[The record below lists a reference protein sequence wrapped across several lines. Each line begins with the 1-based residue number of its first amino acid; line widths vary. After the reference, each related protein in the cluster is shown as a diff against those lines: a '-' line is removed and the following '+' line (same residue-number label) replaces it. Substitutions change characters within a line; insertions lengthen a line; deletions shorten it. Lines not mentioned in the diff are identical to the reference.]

1 MLHVYP
7 AYYPSFRCA
16 ADRCRHT
23 CCAGW
28 EVDIDAETL
37 ETYRAVPGGLGKRL
51 ADAVDTDGEAPHFRL
66 TAGERCPFLTERN
79 LCDLILA
86 GGEELLCQICRD
98 HPRFRSFLP
107 GRTETGLGLCCEA
120 AAALILSQK
129 EPIPLLCEGVE
140 DPEDEW
146 AEAIL
151 LLRDGIMSTIWN
163 RSLSLDERMERI
175 LSACGAR
182 LPDRAAADWAA
193 LFLRLERLDDA
204 WTSVLNALRSNG
216 DLVDIKFFC
225 SHMADRES
233 EYEQLLAYFLF
244 RHFLKA
250 YDDGDIGSKAAF
262 AVLSTRLL
270 RTIGAVHFAEHGS
283 FTFADQVEYA
293 RMYSAEIEYS
303 EDNLD
308 ALFDELCGADGET

>member
-1 MLHVYP
+1 MLNVTPDYT
-7 AYYPSFRCA
+7 AAFSCT

-37 ETYRAVPGGLGKRL
+37 EKYRSVPGSLGDRL
-51 ADAVDTDGEAPHFRL
+51 ASVIDCSGDAPHFRL
-66 TAGERCPFLTERN
+66 TADDRCPFLNGRN
-79 LCDLILA
+79 LCDLILT

-120 AAALILSQK
+120 AGALILSRR
-129 EPIPLLCEGVE
+129 EPVRLLCEGVE
-140 DPEDEW
+140 GPEDEW
-146 AEAIL
+146 ASAL
-151 LLRDGIMSTIWN
+151 LKLRDNIMSTIFDP
-163 RSLSLDERMERI
+163 SSSLDTRMERI

-182 LPDRAAADWAA
+182 LPDRSMAEWAA
-193 LFLRLERLDDA
+193 FFRRLERLDEA
-204 WTSVLNALRSNG
+204 WTTVLDKLAQRG
-216 DLVDIKFFC
+216 DSVDIISF
-225 SHMADRES
+225 SQYMDSRTS
-233 EYEQLLAYFLF
+233 EYGQLLAYFVF

-250 YDDGDIGSKAAF
+250 YDDGDIRSKAAF

-270 RTIGAVHFAEHGS
+270 RTIGAVHFAEHGE

-303 EDNLD
+303 EDNMD
-308 ALFDELCGADGET
+308 ALFDELYADDGEA